1 MDKQENSISKKWI
14 LLIYFVLCFYYF
26 GVAMMTYFVSYPQL
40 QKVSKN
46 IDNYMQLFNDK
57 MMLFFYFPA
66 VLMFLS
72 LILVIYFCSNLFSRA
87 ILWTSLGFAVL
98 SLSTTFFAIVP
109 IHNELPSLELTTEL
123 SSKLL
128 IYAMYFQV
136 IPAAV
141 QVILAI
147 GMLYKYLKDTSTSL
161 MGIWL
166 YIAVFCLSIYSW
178 GTLYIESLVGYP
190 MWLLVDPSEWLAT
203 REAVGLNI
211 PAFIWVFLI
220 PVYLPLILL
229 IPMFWKRPN
238 GVSKYSVAIMFLML
252 LWVFIITA
260 IYFVP
265 DIQLKLAEGY
275 NNILIENLN
284 KFDFPLRG
292 IPDLIYFFTVCYMFL
307 KINKLK
313 NKSGIIQP

>member
-1 MDKQENSISKKWI
+1 
-14 LLIYFVLCFYYF
+14 
-26 GVAMMTYFVSYPQL
+26 MMTYFVSYPQL
-40 QKVSKN
+40 QKVTKN

-57 MMLFFYFPA
+57 MISFFYFPA

-72 LILVIYFCSNLFSRA
+72 LLLVNYYCSKMFSRA
-87 ILWTSLGFAVL
+87 IRWSSLGLAAL
-98 SLSTTFFAIVP
+98 SLLTTFIAIVP
-109 IHNELPSLELTTEL
+109 IHNELPSLGLTPEL
-123 SSKLL
+123 SAKLL
-128 IYAMYFQV
+128 MYALYFQL
-136 IPAAV
+136 IPVAI
-141 QVILAI
+141 QVLIAI
-147 GMLYKYLKDTSTSL
+147 GMLHKYLKGTSSSL
-161 MGIWL
+161 IGIWL

-220 PVYLPLILL
+220 LVYLPLILL

-238 GVSKYSVAIMFLML
+238 GVSKYSVAIMFITL

-260 IYFVP
+260 VYFVP
-265 DIQLKLAEGY
+265 DIQLKLGEGY
-275 NNILIENLN
+275 SKILIEDLN

-292 IPDLIYFFTVCYMFL
+292 VPDLIYFITVCYMFL

-313 NKSGIIQP
+313 ASLE